1 MRPSKCSVRPATP
14 AAMTSIR
21 RPALFAAVAA
31 TAVLTLSAC
40 ASAPPEHLL
49 LASPTV
55 AADWETAQRG
65 YLAWNSTRRGW
76 TIAPSGL
83 QYRRVGRAHPKAPQ
97 PVASD
102 VVRVHYRGTL
112 INDTEFDSSYSR
124 NAPAEFPLNRVIRGW
139 TEGVGL
145 MRVGETYDFVIPADM
160 AYGARRMGDD
170 IPANSTLKFRVQLLA
185 INPTTP
191 PA

>member
-1 MRPSKCSVRPATP
+1 M
-14 AAMTSIR
+14 IR
-21 RPALFAAVAA
+21 ITRAPLFAAVAA
-31 TAVLTLSAC
+31 TAILSLSAC
-40 ASAPPEHLL
+40 VSTPPEHLL

-65 YLAWNSTRRGW
+65 YLAWNSTQRGW
-76 TIAPSGL
+76 TVAPSGL
-83 QYRRVGRAHPKAPQ
+83 QYRRVGRARPKAPQ
-97 PVASD
+97 PTATD

-112 INDTEFDSSYSR
+112 ITGAEFDSSYSR

-139 TEGVGL
+139 TEGVAQ

-170 IPANSTLKFRVQLLA
+170 IPANSTLLFRVQLLA

-191 PA
+191 PAG